1 MYLSMLINEAVM
13 RIVPIIIG
21 IAVVIFIWRACYK
34 VAPTDKVLVVTGPG
48 GRKFVS
54 GTSTFVIPF
63 LQRCDWLSLGVVQ
76 CELMTEQAI
85 PTKDSQLIRVSAVA
99 NFQIGV
105 NPVEIVDADGQTVTI
120 DPREIAARNYLNQE
134 KDVMKRNV
142 TEVLLGKMREAVG
155 KTDLTV
161 LMSERDEFSENVFRA
176 ALDDMRNLGLELIT
190 FNVQD
195 FSDSNGVIEAMGAD
209 YAAQIKREAS
219 LAQIE
224 ADQLVAERQNQFDL
238 KQAELKTSA
247 DTAKAAADMVYE
259 TQTAEARKA
268 LNEKAVQAEIA
279 AEAQRIELAEK
290 KVSVTEREAQAE
302 VRRAEAERQARAER
316 AEAARIEAERAADA
330 DLYAAQ
336 KAADAR
342 RAEAAAE
349 AEATRVTGEAEGDA
363 LRARGEG
370 EAAGI
375 RAQGEAYNEMD
386 SPLILVQALI
396 DRYPEIMAAAA
407 KPLENVETITMYG
420 TGNETALVGD
430 TARTISQV
438 TEAVR
443 DSTGLDLPELLSAAV
458 AGRAAGSAMTESM
471 SDTSDAVV
479 SDTSHLA

>member
-302 VRRAEAERQARAER
+302 VRRAEA
-316 AEAARIEAERAADA
+316 
-330 DLYAAQ
+330 
-336 KAADAR
+336 
-342 RAEAAAE
+342 AAE

-458 AGRAAGSAMTESM
+458 AGRAAGSAMTESV
-471 SDTSDAVV
+471 SDTPDAAV
-479 SDTSHLA
+479 SDTSHSA